1 MIWSD
6 WWAWAV
12 AALVLGCLEMVL
24 PGFILLGFA
33 IGAGVV
39 AALFLV
45 GGPVAL
51 WMAGSLPLTLV
62 LFAALSLVAWIA
74 LRRAIG
80 LRTGQV
86 ELFEKDIND

>member
-1 MIWSD
+1 MSLAD
-6 WWAWAV
+6 WWVWGA
-12 AALVLGCLEMVL
+12 AALVLGCLEMLL

-39 AALFLV
+39 GALFLV

-62 LFAALSLVAWIA
+62 LFAMLSLVAWIA
-74 LRRAIG
+74 LRRVFG
-80 LRTGQV
+80 LPAGQV
-86 ELFEKDIND
+86 TTFEKDIND